1 MVLWCSKFTYKT
13 QDSRS
18 RKENPYEIIPV
29 LMMLAMFEIWK
40 DDGQKRRSSIKR
52 QNIVLFLLK

>member
-29 LMMLAMFEIWK
+29 LMMLAMFEIGK
-40 DDGQKRRSSIKR
+40 DDDQKGDL
-52 QNIVLFLLK
+52 Q